1 MIFVDTS
8 VWVEFLRGRD
18 ATLVEQMRA
27 LLDSEEVGLA
37 APVRIE
43 ILSGAARR
51 HLPRLR
57 RLLGTFALFVPTS
70 DTWQLVD
77 GWLDRAARSSQRF
90 GVMDLL
96 IGALAAEQHA
106 ALWSLDRDFERME
119 RLGLLGRYDP
129 PA

>member
-8 VWVEFLRGRD
+8 VWVTFLRGRD

-27 LLDSEEVGLA
+27 VLDSEEVGLA

-51 HLPRLR
+51 DLPRLR
-57 RLLGTFALFVPTS
+57 RLLGTFALFVPTE
-70 DTWQLVD
+70 DTWQLVED
-77 GWLDRAARSSQRF
+77 WLDRAARSSQRF

-106 ALWSLDRDFERME
+106 ALWSLDRDFERMA
-119 RLGLLGRYDP
+119 RLGLVGRYAP

>member
-8 VWVEFLRGRD
+8 VWVAFLRGRD

-27 LLDSEEVGLA
+27 VLDSEEVALA

-43 ILSGAARR
+43 ILSGAARQD
-51 HLPRLR
+51 LPRLR
-57 RLLGTFALFVPTS
+57 RLLGAFALFVPTN

-77 GWLDRAARSSQRF
+77 DWLDRAARSSQRF
-90 GVMDLL
+90 GAMDLL
-96 IGALAAEQHA
+96 IGALAAEQRA
-106 ALWSLDRDFERME
+106 ALWSLDRDFERMA
-119 RLGLLGRYDP
+119 RLGLLGRYSP